1 MKLVVSKAIVN
12 SIVTRLGQLGFKVAV
27 EFEAATGEKISSENN
42 NFLSDIPL
50 FHKIENVVSKAVTVT
65 RSDSEVTIDVNDQL
79 VDDYI
84 NITFN
89 LYEELVS
96 PMVQCGMTLKKHM
109 NASFEFQKKWQEDVV
124 EVPAGVFNTNV
135 GATPSDKTESNESKE
150 LFGWSLTNPNKDIS
164 FSFRVVNPDTLDDVI
179 VVHDLKAV
187 RHGQELMVSAFN
199 VQTICE
205 SKTSLQETARRCGYP
220 ITLIKAVREY
230 FGFNSL
236 TDTSVDAAE

>member
-1 MKLVVSKAIVN
+1 MKLVISKAVVN
-12 SIVTRLGQLGFKVAV
+12 GIVTRLGQLGFKVAV
-27 EFEAATGEKISSENN
+27 EFESATGEKINSENN

-65 RSDSEVTIDVNDQL
+65 RGESEVTIDVNDLL

-84 NITFN
+84 NMTFN

-109 NASFEFQKKWQEDVV
+109 NAVSEFQKKWQEDVV
-124 EVPAGVFNTNV
+124 EVPADLFNTNV
-135 GATPSDKTESNESKE
+135 DTTSPCDTEDTESKE
-150 LFGWSLTNPNKDIS
+150 LFGWSLTNPNKDVS
-164 FSFRVVNPDTLDDVI
+164 FSFRVVNPDTLDDVT

-187 RHGQELMVSAFN
+187 RHGQELMVSAISI
-199 VQTICE
+199 QTICE

-220 ITLIKAVREY
+220 ITLVKAIREY
-230 FGFNSL
+230 FGFKPL
-236 TDTSVDAAE
+236 TDASVDAAE

>member
-1 MKLVVSKAIVN
+1 MKLVVSKAVVN
-12 SIVTRLGQLGFKVAV
+12 GIVTRLGQLGFKVAV

-79 VDDYI
+79 IDDYI
-84 NITFN
+84 NMTFN

-150 LFGWSLTNPNKDIS
+150 LFGWSLTNPNKDVS
-164 FSFRVVNPDTLDDVI
+164 FSFRVVNLDTLDDVT

-187 RHGQELMVSAFN
+187 RHGQELVVSAFN

>member
-1 MKLVVSKAIVN
+1 MKLVVSKAVVN
-12 SIVTRLGQLGFKVAV
+12 GIVTRLGQLGFKVAV

-84 NITFN
+84 NMTFN

-124 EVPAGVFNTNV
+124 EVPADVFNTNV
-135 GATPSDKTESNESKE
+135 GATPSDKTESNESRE
-150 LFGWSLTNPNKDIS
+150 LFGWSLTNPSKDVS

-187 RHGQELMVSAFN
+187 RHGQELVVSVFI

>member
-1 MKLVVSKAIVN
+1 MKLVISKTVVN
-12 SIVTRLGQLGFKVAV
+12 GIVTRLGQLGFKFAV
-27 EFEAATGEKISSENN
+27 EFESATGEKISSENN

-65 RSDSEVTIDVNDQL
+65 RGESEVTIDVNDQFIN
-79 VDDYI
+79 DYV
-84 NITFN
+84 NLTFN
-89 LYEELVS
+89 AYEALVS
-96 PMVQCGMTLKKHM
+96 PLMQCALVLKEHT
-109 NASFEFQKKWQEDVV
+109 NAISEFQKKWQEDAV
-124 EVPAGVFNTNV
+124 EIPADLFNTDV
-135 GATPSDKTESNESKE
+135 GVNSSDDTESAGSKE
-150 LFGWSLTNPNKDIS
+150 LFGWLLTDPNKDVS
-164 FSFRVVNPDTLDDVI
+164 FSFRVVNPDTLDDVT

-230 FGFNSL
+230 FGFNPL

>member
-1 MKLVVSKAIVN
+1 MKLVVSKAVVN
-12 SIVTRLGQLGFKVAV
+12 GIVTRLGQLGFKVAV

-84 NITFN
+84 NMTFN

-124 EVPAGVFNTNV
+124 EVPADVFNTNV
-135 GATPSDKTESNESKE
+135 GATPSDKTESNESRE
-150 LFGWSLTNPNKDIS
+150 LFGWSLTNPSKDVS

-187 RHGQELMVSAFN
+187 RHG
-199 VQTICE
+199 I
-205 SKTSLQETARRCGYP
+205 
-220 ITLIKAVREY
+220 
-230 FGFNSL
+230 
-236 TDTSVDAAE
+236 

>member
-1 MKLVVSKAIVN
+1 MKLVVSKAVVN
-12 SIVTRLGQLGFKVAV
+12 GIVTRLGQLGFKVAV

-79 VDDYI
+79 IDDYI
-84 NITFN
+84 NMTFN

-150 LFGWSLTNPNKDIS
+150 LFGWSLTNPNKDVS
-164 FSFRVVNPDTLDDVI
+164 FSFRVVNLDTLDDVT

-187 RHGQELMVSAFN
+187 RHGQELVLSAFN

-205 SKTSLQETARRCGYP
+205 SKTSLQEAARRCGYP